1 HIIPLKQDR
10 VTYVKERRYP
20 HAIRQHIREELENL
34 KSQGIIVDSMS
45 PYNSPLWA
53 VKKKSPDKKKV
64 EAIQKM
70 TLPHDI
76 RVG

>member
-1 HIIPLKQDR
+1 RTIPLKQDR

-53 VKKKSPDKKKV
+53 VKKKSP
-64 EAIQKM
+64 ASFH
-70 TLPHDI
+70 P
-76 RVG
+76 GPG